1 MGQLLTVGVIL
12 TLLCNLVVLPA
23 LIPLRQPRGA
33 ELPAPEPPPGT
44 SAEPGD

>member
-1 MGQLLTVGVIL
+1 VVL

-23 LIPLRQPRGA
+23 LIHLRQPRGA